1 VRPPI
6 RKGGVYWVADE
17 RLTLPPNDE
26 RTVKPKRPVI
36 VVSGD
41 ETNENP
47 DWPIIFVVPIS
58 TSPTLKTPFCL
69 QLGAGVGNLP
79 SKGWARVVAMQPLA
93 KSDIQDFTGNI
104 PSAMLAILEEN
115 LFAYMGLVP

>member
-1 VRPPI
+1 MKPPL
-6 RKGGVYWVADE
+6 RKGGVYWVADN

-47 DWPIIFVVPIS
+47 DWPIVLVVPIS
-58 TSPTLKTPFCL
+58 TSPTLRTPFCL
-69 QLGAGVGNLP
+69 KLGAGVGNLP
-79 SKGWARVVAMQPLA
+79 AKCWARVVAVQPLA
-93 KSDIQDFTGNI
+93 KDDIQDFLGNI
-104 PSAMLAILEEN
+104 PSDMAAILDEN
-115 LFAYMGLVP
+115 LLAYLGLVP

>member
-1 VRPPI
+1 M
-6 RKGGVYWVADE
+6 ADLQAVVSGE
-17 RLTLPPNDE
+17 NQFSGATWRWDNFCPYDSAFTRAEYELSNSSLISRRDDRL

-47 DWPIIFVVPIS
+47 AWPIIFVVPIS
-58 TSPTLKTPFCL
+58 TSPTLKTPFRL

-79 SKGWARVVAMQPLA
+79 SKG
-93 KSDIQDFTGNI
+93 
-104 PSAMLAILEEN
+104 
-115 LFAYMGLVP
+115 